1 MRLRVTTSTLAIALT
16 LVAEAAGMRAA
27 SAQEMPAS
35 PCQGFIPLRDAA
47 QQRGMAIGVA
57 EKRHASRKEVCAL
70 VTRFSAAEGA
80 ALKFLEAN
88 QAWCG
93 VPAQAIASAKE
104 NHAKT
109 MKFKEAVCSVAPG
122 PHVQSL
128 SEAIGGVELDTSK
141 NTKTGNGGTFDTLTG
156 NPLAK

>member
-1 MRLRVTTSTLAIALT
+1 MRLRVTTSILAIALT
-16 LVAEAAGMRAA
+16 LAVEATGMRAA
-27 SAQEMPAS
+27 SAQVQPS

-57 EKRHASRKEVCAL
+57 EKRHADRKELCVL

-80 ALKFLEAN
+80 ALKFLETN

-93 VPAQAIASAKE
+93 VPPQAIASAKE

-109 MKFKEAVCSVAPG
+109 VKFREAVCSAAPG
-122 PHVQSL
+122 PHVQTL
-128 SEAIGGVELDTSK
+128 SEAIGGAELDTSK

-156 NPLAK
+156 NPLDK